1 MSLPPAVD
9 GNVVQ
14 MQPNSRENLEAA
26 SQGTSSER
34 RCIITNDS
42 IPSKGIVA
50 HQVVPTGT
58 EFSRLRVRWH
68 LPRGPYNT
76 VLEGIGCNTIYLR
89 ADWAITF
96 KEGCWALIPDDDVLL
111 EITRKLISMKTR
123 EKNANPRKVIHR
135 DAYSYT
141 FVALDL
147 EGVKISRTNGPSSPS
162 AIYDSPY
169 DTFPK
174 LSLPLHPYL
183 AIHHAL
189 AAFNKYD
196 DFLTSEEDI
205 QLHNSLQ
212 RISTLWDQ
220 MSNPFT

>member
-76 VLEGIGCNTIYLR
+76 VLEGIGGNTIYLR

-162 AIYDSPY
+162 TIYDSPY

-220 MSNPFT
+220 TSNPFT

>member
-76 VLEGIGCNTIYLR
+76 VLEGIGGNTIYH
-89 ADWAITF
+89 WAITF

-162 AIYDSPY
+162 TIYDSPY

-220 MSNPFT
+220 TSNPFT

>member
-76 VLEGIGCNTIYLR
+76 VLEGIGGNTIYQ
-89 ADWAITF
+89 
-96 KEGCWALIPDDDVLL
+96 
-111 EITRKLISMKTR
+111 ITRKLISMKTR

-162 AIYDSPY
+162 TIYDSPY

-220 MSNPFT
+220 TSNPFT